1 MKLRWRHL
9 FHVGW
14 ATVFLIAGA
23 LIFIWNTGLANLW
36 LRRYV
41 VAQIE
46 RSTGARVELGRFRLQ
61 LWGLHVELDN
71 LTLHGLED
79 QGMPPLVHADRVRA
93 TVRIVSF
100 FSRKYALDEV
110 ILDKP
115 EAAIRFGMN
124 GESNVPT
131 PKRTATATKP
141 WREELFDLQIG
152 KLRINDGTIFY
163 NDAQAPLAAEG
174 DNFEFV
180 MNYEANG
187 ADKNAPAGSPANA
200 GKDVYAGKMSWEKVQ
215 VAAKRFMPFRSDIAA
230 KFTLSRDGISLD
242 ELKLKLPHSEVEL
255 RAEMASF
262 ESNDWDLRY
271 RGNLALEDVRTI
283 LRKPTTP
290 DASLVFSGTAK
301 VVNGDWTGAGHFDGS
316 EIDLPYVWFHV
327 DGLEAWGDYQL
338 STKELVVPQLHAKAL
353 GGTLDGRL
361 TMQFKNTA
369 FRVESKLRGMSLGQI
384 FAALENP
391 EFPVKELEWDA
402 DLDADAVN
410 TWTGGFDHF
419 ETKGLMHW
427 SEPAQLAPG
436 KIPATA
442 KIDFDYSQDT
452 LAVIVKQ
459 SEITTPTTRLTMD
472 GPLGGR
478 DSSLEVTFHT
488 EDLQKWDEFI
498 GAIRGKESGTHV
510 FSGVVDWKGRLLG
523 PIVGPTF
530 VGQVKVE
537 HPGYDNIFWDEM
549 TSDMDYSPDDLE
561 LTNLAV
567 KRGHSSATGELRL
580 KLDGE
585 FSFLPTSLWDAH
597 VEFTRNPLDEL
608 QTIAGTHLPVTG
620 MLSGQFSGSGTR
632 AEPTFDGNVTLEQ
645 IEAWGVKFEK
655 LTGQLHSDGDQI
667 QFSKAQLVQ
676 SAKGKIAGEVSY
688 KVKEKEI
695 EFALNGEGIALE
707 DVPELQTRFVPVGGT
722 FGFDAHGQGPIS
734 GLQGEAA
741 LRFEGLKFGAEA
753 QGNLEAHAVADGRK
767 VHVDVASQM
776 GTGNLQGSFDL
787 GLGGQYPVSGS
798 ATAVNFDLDPL
809 MGAGARAKGL
819 TGHTIVS
826 GNFVL
831 AGGLADLGSISVDAN
846 LSTIALDYEFVTLKN
861 EGPAKVVFRRKQ
873 ISISQANLRGADS
886 DFHIAGSAR
895 FDGTRPVNLDVSG
908 KVNLQ
913 LLAGILPDLHARGG
927 ADVRVVVE
935 GTMSNPL
942 ITGRVG
948 FTDASLSYADF
959 PTGLSHLKGDIV
971 FDRTQAL
978 FDNLHAQ
985 TGGGDLTLSGS
996 MSYGDGPLR
1005 YQLDAVAPQVRIR
1018 YPVGMSWLVG
1028 GTLHL
1033 TGGTDAAILSGSVQV
1048 NRLLFAEGVDMATL
1062 LSASSGSVQ
1071 GPATTSAFL
1080 RNLQFDLEGTTAPN
1094 ARMQWSGAQVELEGT
1109 MRLRGTWDRPILL
1122 GNIHLLNGEMSFRGN
1137 KYSLSRGDIIF
1148 SNPFR
1153 LDPILNVE
1161 ATTTIS
1167 QYEVTLDFT
1176 GPSSNLSLSYRS
1188 DPPLP
1193 DSDIIAL
1200 LALGSTGT
1208 ESALRS
1214 SSANTTQGYGATAL
1228 LSEAISSQF
1237 GGRIE
1242 KLFGISRFRVDPFLA
1257 GTASEQ
1263 NAAARVTIEE
1273 QVGKAVTITYSSNAA
1288 SQQEQV
1294 IQVEYAVRR
1303 DVSIVGLRDING
1315 TYSLSVVFT
1324 KHFK

>member
-9 FHVGW
+9 WHVVWTSGL
-14 ATVFLIAGA
+14 LICAA
-23 LIFIWNTGLANLW
+23 IILIWNSGLVNLW

-41 VAQIE
+41 VGQIE
-46 RSTGARVELGRFRLQ
+46 RSTGARVELGRFHLQ
-61 LWGLHVELDN
+61 LWGLHIELDN

-79 QGMPPLVHADRVRA
+79 SGMPPLVHADKVRM
-93 TVRIVSF
+93 TLKIVSF
-100 FSRKYALDEV
+100 FRRTYTLDEL
-110 ILDKP
+110 ILDRP
-115 EAAIRFGMN
+115 EVAIRYGADGKN
-124 GESNVPT
+124 NVPAPPRTST
-131 PKRTATATKP
+131 PAAE
-141 WREELFDLQIG
+141 WQAELFGLKIG
-152 KLRINDGTIFY
+152 KLQINDGAIFY

-174 DNFEFV
+174 ENFEFV

-187 ADKNAPAGSPANA
+187 DTGAAATTR
-200 GKDVYAGKMSWEKVQ
+200 KDIYAGKLNWEKVEI
-215 VAAKRFMPFRSDIAA
+215 AAKRFMPFRTDIAT

-242 ELKLKLPHSEVEL
+242 ELKLKLPHSEVDG

-262 ESNDWDLRY
+262 ASNDWKLRY
-271 RGNLALEDVRTI
+271 RGHLSLEDVRTI

-290 DASLVFSGTAK
+290 DCDLEFAGTAN
-301 VVNGDWTGAGHFDGS
+301 VTNGDWTGAGHFDGH

-327 DGLEAWGDYQL
+327 DGLEAWGDYQIT
-338 STKELVVPQLHAKAL
+338 TKELIVPELHAKAL

-361 TMQFKNTA
+361 AMQFKNTA
-369 FRVESKLRGMSLGQI
+369 FRVDSKLRGMSLAQI

-391 EFPVKELEWDA
+391 DFPVKELEWDSV
-402 DLDADAVN
+402 LDADAVN
-410 TWTGGFDHF
+410 TWSGGFDHF

-427 SEPAQLAPG
+427 TEPQELAPG

-452 LAVIVKQ
+452 LAVVTKL
-459 SEITTPTTRLTMD
+459 SEISTPTSRITMD

-478 DSSLEVTFHT
+478 DSGLEVTFHT
-488 EDLQKWDEFI
+488 EDLQRWDEFI

-510 FSGVVDWKGRLLG
+510 FSGVVDWNGRLLG

-530 VGQVKVE
+530 VGQLRVE
-537 HPGYDNIFWDEM
+537 HPGYDDIVWDEL
-549 TSDMDYSPDDLE
+549 TADMDYSPDDLE
-561 LTNLAV
+561 LTNVAV

-580 KLDGE
+580 KLDGD
-585 FSFLPTSLWDAH
+585 FDFAADSLWDAH
-597 VEFTRNPLDEL
+597 VEFTRNPLEEL
-608 QTIAGTHLPVTG
+608 QTFAGTHLPVTG
-620 MLSGQFSGSGTR
+620 TLSGQFSGSGTR
-632 AEPTFDGNVTLEQ
+632 AAPTFDGNVELEQ

-667 QFSKAQLVQ
+667 RFAKAQLVQ
-676 SAKGKIAGEVSY
+676 SAKGKIGGEVSY

-707 DVPELQTRFVPVGGT
+707 NIPELQTRFVPVGGT
-722 FGFDAHGQGPIS
+722 FGFDAHAQGPIS

-767 VHVDVASQM
+767 VHLEIASQM
-776 GTGNLQGSFDL
+776 GSGNLQGSFDL
-787 GLGGQYPVSGS
+787 GLGGEYPVSGS
-798 ATAVNFDLDPL
+798 ATALNFDLDPL

-826 GNFVL
+826 GNFVV
-831 AGGLADLGSISVDAN
+831 AGGLADLGSLSVDAN
-846 LSTIALDYEFVTLKN
+846 ISTIALDYEFVTLKN
-861 EGPAKVVFRRKQ
+861 QGPAKVTFRRKQ
-873 ISISQANLRGADS
+873 ISISAANLQGADS

-913 LLAGILPDLHARGG
+913 LLAGLLPDLHARGG

-1005 YQLDAVAPQVRIR
+1005 YQLDAVAPQVRVR

-1048 NRLLFAEGVDMATL
+1048 LRLLFAEGVDMATL
-1062 LSASSGSVQ
+1062 LTASSGSVQ

-1094 ARMQWSGAQVELEGT
+1094 ARMQWTGAQVELEGT
-1109 MRLRGTWDRPILL
+1109 MRLRGTWERPILL

-1176 GPSSNLSLSYRS
+1176 GAASNLSLSYRS

-1237 GGRIE
+1237 GGTIE
-1242 KLFGISRFRVDPFLA
+1242 RLFGISRFRVDPFLA

-1273 QVGKAVTITYSSNAA
+1273 QLGKAVTITYSSNAA

-1303 DVSIVGLRDING
+1303 DISIVGLRDING

>member
-9 FHVGW
+9 FHVIW
-14 ATVFLIAGA
+14 ASAFLFIGA
-23 LIFIWNTGLANLW
+23 LIFIWNTGMANLW
-36 LRRYV
+36 LRRAV

-46 RSTGARVELGRFRLQ
+46 KSTGTQVELGRFQLR
-61 LWGLHVELDN
+61 LWGLHVELGN

-79 QGMPPLVHADRVRA
+79 RGMPPLAHADRVSA
-93 TVRIVSF
+93 KVRIVSI
-100 FSRKYALDEV
+100 FSQKYALDEL

-115 EAAIRFGMN
+115 EVAIRYDAN
-124 GESNVPT
+124 GKSNVPT
-131 PKRTATATKP
+131 PPHAAAAPRP

-152 KLRINDGTIFY
+152 KLQINDGTIFY
-163 NDAQAPLAAEG
+163 NDVQAPLAAEG
-174 DNFEFV
+174 DNFDFV
-180 MNYEANG
+180 MDYVAG
-187 ADKNAPAGSPANA
+187 GDKSAP
-200 GKDVYAGKMSWEKVQ
+200 GKDVYAGKLSWEKVE

-230 KFTLSRDGISLD
+230 KFTMSRDGLSLD
-242 ELKLKLPHSEVEL
+242 QLRVKLPHSEVDM

-262 ESNDWDLRY
+262 ASNDWNLHY
-271 RGNLALEDVRTI
+271 RGELALEDVRTI

-290 DASLVFSGTAK
+290 DAHLEFTGTANVTK
-301 VVNGDWTGAGHFDGS
+301 GEWTGAGHFDGS
-316 EIDLPYVWFHV
+316 EIDLPYVWFHTE
-327 DGLEAWGDYQL
+327 GMEAWGDYQI
-338 STKELVVPQLHAKAL
+338 STTELTVPELHAKAL
-353 GGTLDGRL
+353 GGTLEARL
-361 TMQFKNTA
+361 AMQFKSAA
-369 FRVESKLRGMSLGQI
+369 FRVDSKLRGMSLAQI

-391 EFPVKELEWDA
+391 NFPVQELDWDA
-402 DLDADAVN
+402 VLEADAVN
-410 TWTGGFDHF
+410 TWSGGFDHF

-427 SEPAQLAPG
+427 SAPEELAPG
-436 KIPATA
+436 RIPATA

-452 LAVIVKQ
+452 LGVVVKQ
-459 SEITTPTTRLTMD
+459 SEIDTPDTQLAFD

-478 DSSLEVTFHT
+478 DSGLEVSLHT
-488 EDLQKWDEFI
+488 EDLKKWDDFI
-498 GAIRGKESGTHV
+498 GAIRGKETGTHIYA
-510 FSGVVDWKGRLLG
+510 GAVDWKGRLLG

-530 VGQVKVE
+530 IGQMRVE
-537 HPGYDNIFWDEM
+537 HPGYDSYVWDE
-549 TSDMDYSPDDLE
+549 TTGDMEYSPNDLQ
-561 LTNLAV
+561 LTNLAL
-567 KRGHSSATGELRL
+567 KRGHSSVTGELRL
-580 KLDGE
+580 KFDDDFDFGPD
-585 FSFLPTSLWDAH
+585 SPWDARL
-597 VEFTRNPLDEL
+597 EFTRNPLDEL
-608 QTIAGTHLPVTG
+608 QAFARTHFPVDG
-620 MLSGQFSGSGTR
+620 MLSGQFTGGGTR
-632 AEPTFDGNVTLEQ
+632 AAPAVDGNVTLEQ
-645 IEAWGVKFEK
+645 INAWDVKFER
-655 LTGQLHSDGDQI
+655 LTGQLHVRSDQI
-667 QFSKAQLVQ
+667 QFMRAQLVQ
-676 SAKGKIAGEVSY
+676 GAKGQITGDVSY
-688 KVKEKEI
+688 EPHEKI
-695 EFALNGEGIALE
+695 YAFRLNGEGIGLE
-707 DVPELQTRFVPVGGT
+707 NIPELQTRLAPVGGT

-734 GLQGEAA
+734 GMQGEAA

-767 VHVDVASQM
+767 VHLEVASQM
-776 GTGNLQGSFDL
+776 GTGNLHGSFDL
-787 GLGGQYPVSGS
+787 GLGGNYPVSGS
-798 ATAVNFDLDPL
+798 ATAMNFDLDPL
-809 MGAGARAKGL
+809 MGAGVRAKGL
-819 TGHTIVS
+819 SGHTIVS
-826 GNFVL
+826 GNFAV
-831 AGGLADLGSISVDAN
+831 AGGLADLGSLSVDADI
-846 LSTIALDYEFVTLKN
+846 STIELVYEFVTLKN

-873 ISISQANLRGADS
+873 ISISQANLLGTDS
-886 DFHIAGSAR
+886 DFHISGSAR
-895 FDGTRPVNLDVSG
+895 FDGTRPIHLDVSG

-927 ADVRVVVE
+927 ADVRVTAE
-935 GTMSNPL
+935 GTMSNPS
-942 ITGRVG
+942 ITGRVR

-971 FDRTQAL
+971 FDRSRAL
-978 FDNLHAQ
+978 FDNLKAQ
-985 TGGGDLTLSGS
+985 SGGGDLTLSGA

-1005 YQLDAVAPQVRIR
+1005 YQLDVAAPQVRIR

-1033 TGGTDAAILSGSVQV
+1033 TGGTDAAILSGNVQV
-1048 NRLLFAEGVDMATL
+1048 SRLLFAEGVDMATL
-1062 LSASSGSVQ
+1062 LTASSGSVQ

-1109 MRLRGTWDRPILL
+1109 MRLRGTWERPILL
-1122 GNIHLLNGEMSFRGN
+1122 GNIHLLNGEMTFRGN
-1137 KYSLSRGDIIF
+1137 KYELSRGDIIF

-1176 GPSSNLSLSYRS
+1176 GAASNLSLSYRS

-1228 LSEAISSQF
+1228 LSEAISSQL

-1294 IQVEYAVRR
+1294 IQVQYALRR
-1303 DVSIVGLRDING
+1303 DVSIIALRDING
-1315 TYSLSVVFT
+1315 TYSLSVEFT